1 MAGSSTVNE
10 LNFETCRGIPP
21 GSTIV
26 ISVVLHILLLVGIPL
41 LAKLAWSQKKF
52 ERPKTFQLVTA
63 PIPAPKR
70 TVKTPDAVEQ
80 RVARKETKEKAA
92 PRPDKNAPKSKSN
105 AQKEREAARPKET
118 DLEEL
123 TSLLEEIPSPAQ
135 VSTVGDF
142 KFHWYLAVVQSKL
155 EKNWRPSTENRQLKV
170 VVSFVIDKAGMISE
184 PRIVKSSGNSSLDNL
199 ALRAV
204 KLSAP
209 FPKLPPGFAEDKL
222 ELNCA
227 LIPTRK

>member
-1 MAGSSTVNE
+1 MDGSSTVNE
-10 LNFETCRGIPP
+10 LNFQTCRGIPP
-21 GSTIV
+21 GSTIA
-26 ISVVLHILLLVGIPL
+26 ISVIVHIFLLVGIPL

-63 PIPAPKR
+63 PVPAPKR

-92 PRPDKNAPKSKSN
+92 PIPDKNAPKKNNNS
-105 AQKEREAARPKET
+105 QKEREAARPKE
-118 DLEEL
+118 DNLEEL

-135 VSTVGDF
+135 VSSVGDF
-142 KFHWYLAVVQSKL
+142 KYHWYLAVVQSKL
-155 EKNWRPSTENRQLKV
+155 EKNWKPSTENRQLKV
-170 VVSFVIDKAGMISE
+170 LVSFSINKDGMITE
-184 PRIVKSSGNSSLDNL
+184 PRIAKSSGNSTLDNL